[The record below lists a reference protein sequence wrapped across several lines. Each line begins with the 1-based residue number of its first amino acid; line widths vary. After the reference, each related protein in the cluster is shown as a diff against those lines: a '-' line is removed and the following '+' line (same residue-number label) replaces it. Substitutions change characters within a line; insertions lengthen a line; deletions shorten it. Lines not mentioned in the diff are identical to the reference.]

1 MARITDLPTEII
13 ESILW
18 SLDSVRSLDAALRSC
33 RRFHAFAQQGEEMA
47 IGILRRKISPASWP
61 YVAALD
67 ASWICHEIPDV
78 FFHIIKPF
86 PGELDMRLD
95 ESDESHSE
103 FGSHLE
109 DFEEPLDDTEESL
122 DAVEEDSDDFDAKSS
137 ETRRYQRSFENERF
151 RATRKLLEMLYDIPS
166 VLTDHV
172 LSSVTIFDLH
182 VMERRHDKFNFIAT
196 EFADYAWS
204 HLRENDDSL
213 PREMTLSSAERD
225 RFLRAI
231 YRLEIFYLIFS
242 VRQTR
247 WLSVSHEFFLKHSPW
262 ENEQMF
268 CIHHFLEM
276 KFSSATYDVFAHE
289 VAFGKRKVDY
299 LTFGTKN
306 DSRQLW
312 LSQGIEYIC
321 DVITQDNYE
330 SRKRKLEMAHSM
342 HDANLNEVLFG
353 LEEQMFSV
361 DIWQGMVRLNLQD
374 GDSFIG
380 TKEEVLSRVLCEEDK
395 DHDLGPRESWIAAN
409 LGMSESDFESSGG
422 FVSLLW
428 DGSDWLRGRAY
439 LFWDWDRVQRHQ
451 FLDLW
456 QTARVMRHDTPC
468 PEDTKEME
476 ESFAERSKIWH
487 EGGRGY
493 WSKGDTSRI
502 VWSERNEAGEQN

>member
-1 MARITDLPTEII
+1 MATE
-13 ESILW
+13 
-18 SLDSVRSLDAALRSC
+18 
-33 RRFHAFAQQGEEMA
+33 
-47 IGILRRKISPASWP
+47 ILRRKISPAIWP
-61 YVAALD
+61 YVVALEAAFL
-67 ASWICHEIPDV
+67 CHDIPDV
-78 FFHIIKPF
+78 FLALIEPC
-86 PGELDMRLD
+86 PDEPNARLG

-103 FGSHLE
+103 SELYLE
-109 DFEEPLDDTEESL
+109 DFEEPFDDPEEYRD
-122 DAVEEDSDDFDAKSS
+122 DAEEDIDDFDAKSP
-137 ETRRYQRSFENERF
+137 ETRRYQRSFENERL
-151 RATRKLLEMLYDIPS
+151 RATRKLLEMLYDTPS
-166 VLTDHV
+166 VLADHF

-182 VMERRHDKFNFIAT
+182 VMERRYDKFNFIAT
-196 EFADYAWS
+196 EFAEYAWS

-247 WLSVSHEFFLKHSPW
+247 WLSVSHEFFLRHSPW

-276 KFSSATYDVFAHE
+276 KFASATYDVFAHD

-330 SRKRKLEMAHSM
+330 SRKRELELAHSM
-342 HDANLNEVLFG
+342 YDANLNEVLFG

-374 GDSFIG
+374 GDSFIS

-395 DHDLGPRESWIAAN
+395 DYDLGPRESWIAAN

>member
-1 MARITDLPTEII
+1 MLLHFETKVVVTAGV
-13 ESILW
+13 SH
-18 SLDSVRSLDAALRSC
+18 ALR
-33 RRFHAFAQQGEEMA
+33 
-47 IGILRRKISPASWP
+47 
-61 YVAALD
+61 D
-67 ASWICHEIPDV
+67 
-78 FFHIIKPF
+78 
-86 PGELDMRLD
+86 
-95 ESDESHSE
+95 
-103 FGSHLE
+103 HLQ

-151 RATRKLLEMLYDIPS
+151 RATRKLLEMLYYRPS
-166 VLTDHV
+166 VLADHV
-172 LSSVTIFDLH
+172 LSSVTTFDLH
-182 VMERRHDKFNFIAT
+182 VMERRYDKFNFIAT
-196 EFADYAWS
+196 EFAD
-204 HLRENDDSL
+204 
-213 PREMTLSSAERD
+213 
-225 RFLRAI
+225 
-231 YRLEIFYLIFS
+231 

-247 WLSVSHEFFLKHSPW
+247 WLSVNHEFFLRHSPW

-276 KFSSATYDVFAHE
+276 KFATTYDVFAHD

-374 GDSFIG
+374 GDSFIS

-395 DHDLGPRESWIAAN
+395 DYDLGPRESWIAAN
-409 LGMSESDFESSGG
+409 LGMSESESESSEG

-428 DGSDWLRGRAY
+428 NGSDWLRGRAY

-451 FLDLW
+451 YLDLW
-456 QTARVMRHDTPC
+456 QTARVMIHDTPC
-468 PEDTKEME
+468 PGGIKEME

-502 VWSERNEAGEQN
+502 IWSERNEAGEQNSNS